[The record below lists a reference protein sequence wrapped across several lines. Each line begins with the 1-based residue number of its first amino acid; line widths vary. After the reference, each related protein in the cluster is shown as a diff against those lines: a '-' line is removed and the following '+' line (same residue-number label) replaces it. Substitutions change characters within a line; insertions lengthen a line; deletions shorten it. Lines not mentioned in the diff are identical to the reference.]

1 MAKGQLLGVATC
13 TLALIG
19 GTLISGTAAS
29 AAPTTIDSTIGTTAF
44 GTAFPAAVPA
54 SPATPA
60 LPSRAEV
67 TAAKKDP
74 AALKSMVDSLEGLI
88 LDSNEDLAAAEAS
101 ALNDQDAY
109 ETTSGVLAERNA
121 AATTARAEAAK
132 ATTYYDAVK
141 EQVGQLAGDLYR
153 NGGINPGVSS
163 MLNASEHND
172 VLYKAATMQTL
183 AANRSSTLTTAQQAA
198 SLWAEWQNYAADAES
213 AAADA
218 ADANENALTA
228 ADRTRSAYATR
239 VDEQKK
245 LRDEL
250 IGQLAYLQDTERAAE
265 SKRVAA
271 LENQQREERLKAEL
285 AAEPAQPAA
294 EKPAA
299 EPAVAAAPEAVPD
312 VVPTSTSLA
321 PTSKPKATK
330 DRPATVASGAPAPA
344 TKPASDPRPVAAAK
358 PKPITTDTASA
369 EREQA
374 RARSQAEAR
383 EQARAEARAQQ
394 RAEQRAQERAQ
405 EKADTAERAKDKAAQ
420 KAAQKAREEAAQ
432 EAREQAAR
440 DAAAKKKAE
449 EEAARP
455 APAPSGS
462 SKESAIAWALKTAA
476 DDSNYYV
483 YGGNGPDAYD
493 CSSFVRAAFAKSGL
507 SLPRTSS
514 SQYFAGG
521 TKVPLNQLKRGD
533 LVFSS
538 SNGGSS
544 FYHVAIYLGGGQ
556 VVHARNPSVGISTTP
571 LSWVNNMYSYGVR
584 Y

>member
-44 GTAFPAAVPA
+44 GAAFPASVPA
-54 SPATPA
+54 APATPA

-74 AALKSMVDSLEGLI
+74 AALKSMVASLEGLI

-109 ETTSGVLAERNA
+109 ETTSGVLTERNA

-132 ATTYYDAVK
+132 ATEYYDAVK
-141 EQVGQLAGDLYR
+141 KQVGQLAGDLYR

-183 AANRSSTLTTAQQAA
+183 AANRSATLTTAQQAA

-228 ADRTRSAYATR
+228 AERTRSAYATR

-265 SKRVAA
+265 SQRVAA

-285 AAEPAQPAA
+285 AAEPAQPAT

-321 PTSKPKATK
+321 PTSKPKVTWE
-330 DRPATVASGAPAPA
+330 RPATVASGTRAPA
-344 TKPASDPRPVAAAK
+344 TKPASAPRPVAAAK

-383 EQARAEARAQQ
+383 EQARAEARA
-394 RAEQRAQERAQ
+394 EQRAQQRAQ
-405 EKADTAERAKDKAAQ
+405 EKADAAERAAQ
-420 KAAQKAREEAAQ
+420 KAAKEAQ
-432 EAREQAAR
+432 ERADREQAAR

-521 TKVPLNQLKRGD
+521 TKVPLSQLKRGD

>member
-19 GTLISGTAAS
+19 GTLVSGTAAIG
-29 AAPTTIDSTIGTTAF
+29 APTTIDSTIGTSTF
-44 GTAFPAAVPA
+44 GTVFPAAAPA
-54 SPATPA
+54 QRT
-60 LPSRAEV
+60 LPTRADV

-74 AALKSMVDSLEGLI
+74 AALKSMVASLEGLI
-88 LDSNEDLAAAEAS
+88 LDSNDDLATAEAS
-101 ALNDQDAY
+101 AMNDQDAY

-121 AATTARAEAAK
+121 AAQTARAEAAK
-132 ATTYYDAVK
+132 ATAYYDAVK
-141 EQVGQLAGDLYR
+141 KQVGQLAGDLYR

-183 AANRSSTLTTAQQAA
+183 AANRSATLTTAQQAA
-198 SLWAEWQNYAADAES
+198 SLWAEWQNYAADAEA

-218 ADANENALTA
+218 ADANESALA
-228 ADRTRSAYATR
+228 AAERTRSAYATR

-250 IGQLAYLQDTERAAE
+250 IGQLAYLQDTKRAEEA
-265 SKRVAA
+265 KRVAA
-271 LENQQREERLKAEL
+271 LENQQREDRLKAEL
-285 AAEPAQPAA
+285 AATPAEPAAQ
-294 EKPAA
+294 KPA
-299 EPAVAAAPEAVPD
+299 ETVAVAAAPQAVPD
-312 VVPTSTSLA
+312 AVPTSTSLSPA
-321 PTSKPKATK
+321 SKPKTTNS
-330 DRPATVASGAPAPA
+330 RPATVATNSPAR
-344 TKPASDPRPVAAAK
+344 TSKPAADPRPVAAST
-358 PKPITTDTASA
+358 PKPITSDTSAASKA
-369 EREQA
+369 AEQA
-374 RARSQAEAR
+374 AAQRKAEAKAAAQR
-383 EQARAEARAQQ
+383 QAAEEAKANDEARRKAAKEEADAKAAAKAEADAKAA
-394 RAEQRAQERAQ
+394 AEAAQERA
-405 EKADTAERAKDKAAQ
+405 
-420 KAAQKAREEAAQ
+420 
-432 EAREQAAR
+432 
-440 DAAAKKKAE
+440 
-449 EEAARP
+449 EEAARKK
-455 APAPSGS
+455 AAEEAARASSGS

-493 CSSFVRAAFAKSGL
+493 CSSFVRAAFAQSGI
-507 SLPRTSS
+507 SLPRTST

-521 TKVPLNQLKRGD
+521 TKVRVSQLKRGD
-533 LVFSS
+533 LVFST

-544 FYHVAIYLGGGQ
+544 FYHVAIYLGNGQ